1 MVLIMSLALV
11 DYKAEQFFQLVQV
24 MANFSTF
31 FLTNFAVL
39 LDFGLFGLLRF
50 GRLEFLLFFW
60 FIFYH
65 LMVRLL

>member
-11 DYKAEQFFQLVQV
+11 DYKAEQFFQLVQD
-24 MANFSTF
+24 MANFRTF

-65 LMVRLL
+65 LMVTLL